1 MSFEFE
7 QALRDKCQQNPDLS
21 VLVSQWDYDKRLV
34 TDALQIVGLTFPHYS
49 RHDASHSNTILIQ
62 LARILGPERIKKL
75 SATDIWLLL
84 EAAYQHDIGMVVT
97 TEQAK
102 KWWDSNEFK
111 GFLAML
117 RMGPDHNLRD
127 AAELLSDSA
136 RVAALGPDWP
146 LQVAQARTLVLADY
160 ARRQHPLNAER
171 IVRDPSQIG
180 LASPRN
186 SLIPRRLFDVLGR
199 ICAHHGRTF
208 DETMKLP
215 ARESGLGT
223 DDAHPLFV
231 ACMLRLGDLLD
242 LDNNRFCPIMVRSFG
257 QLPASSLAHFEKHA
271 AVTRLDVTTTIV
283 EAEAE
288 CPNYESYEVTDQWF
302 SWLREELKDQ
312 MATWSKITPAPDF
325 GALPSVGAI
334 SARITGHI
342 ALEPGRRPRFE
353 VDREAM
359 VSLVK
364 GANIYEDP
372 FSCIR
377 ELLQNAV
384 DATLIRLWR
393 DEWSTKPKEE
403 LDQLE
408 PKDLRK
414 ALEKYPVR
422 IRFDRKSDASSG
434 NDAVPNKI
442 RWRVTIEDA
451 GTGISLDDVRHMQ
464 RIGGSKK
471 NQVRQLIIQEMP
483 EWIRPSGIF
492 GIGLQSV
499 FLFTDTVTLTT
510 RHYETHEALQIEL
523 RNESR
528 KDGAPDGFSIKHLGT
543 NDERELRAGTRVTF
557 NLDVDRIPEWADET
571 IGSESERVVREFD
584 PIAHDE
590 MPYEIARAKDQ
601 ARNFAEACPCPIEM
615 DRVLLLRSDQNLQ
628 GFHFDRQSGL
638 EIFMEA
644 GPKQHVPIVQFY
656 RGAPLSRVN
665 YYHHMSDLLRIRCDV
680 YAGRAD
686 ELLRLDREGFTHE
699 GDIAIRERLRGAI
712 GRQFPTY
719 LQKLRARH
727 SSADADVEIKF
738 ASLYAYLEDLSI
750 NPLLVGKDWGDI
762 SVTPKGLKIDDILKR
777 PLVHLKE
784 VRLNHLLPSTPIATR
799 IIDISDTHVSLEV
812 EVHGPSPSPP
822 WLRLVLQRNFGY
834 PTLVETEKRERQVLV
849 TYAFDRTTP
858 STVLTDA
865 GLSYVLGDLVPDWE
879 GSRGRVTIPCPSD
892 FEALRYDVEKSNLR
906 LIDSL
911 EDWLRPRMVCPFMAD
926 QTNVRLPNLG
936 KYIEWTAKHAQG
948 GPRKPK
954 EVAEA
959 LLAFIQ
965 HADKLMAE
973 RWGDL
978 RKYNLTDVEHELGP
992 WLSS

>member
-7 QALRDKCQQNPDLS
+7 QALREKCQQNPDLS
-21 VLVSQWDYDKRLV
+21 VLVSQWDYDKRLI
-34 TDALQIVGLTFPHYS
+34 TDALQIVGMTFPHYS

-111 GFLAML
+111 TFLSML
-117 RMGPDHNLRD
+117 RMGPDRDLRE
-127 AAELLSDSA
+127 AADLLSDSA
-136 RVAALGPDWP
+136 RAATLGPDWP
-146 LQVAQARTLVLADY
+146 LQVAHARTLALAEY

-180 LASPRN
+180 LASPRTT
-186 SLIPRRLFDVLGR
+186 LIPRRLFDILGR

-208 DETMKLP
+208 AETMRLP
-215 ARESGLGT
+215 FRESGIGT
-223 DDAHPLFV
+223 DDAHPRFV

-271 AVTRLDVTTTIV
+271 AVTRLDVNTALV

-288 CPNYESYEVTDQWF
+288 CPNYESYEVTEQWF

-312 MATWSKITPAPDF
+312 MAKWSTITPAQDF
-325 GALPSVGAI
+325 GALPSVGTI

-353 VDREAM
+353 VDREAI

-384 DATLIRLWR
+384 DATLLRLWR
-393 DEWSTKPKEE
+393 DEWSNKPKQE

-422 IRFDRKSDASSG
+422 ISFTKKNNEHSDPTVAT
-434 NDAVPNKI
+434 DKV
-442 RWRVTIEDA
+442 RWHVTVEDS
-451 GTGISLDDVRHMQ
+451 GTGISLDDIRHMQ
-464 RIGGSKK
+464 RVGSSKK
-471 NQVRQLIIQEMP
+471 NQTRQLTIQEMP
-483 EWIRPSGIF
+483 EWMRPSGIF

-510 RHYETHEALQIEL
+510 RHHETREALQIEL

-528 KDGAPDGFSIKHLGT
+528 KDRTPDGLSIKHLGA
-543 NDERELRAGTRVTF
+543 NEEKQLRAGTRVAF
-557 NLDVDRIPEWADET
+557 NLDIERIPKWTNRFAA
-571 IGSESERVVREFD
+571 GESARVAREFD

-601 ARNFAEACPCPIEM
+601 ARSFAEACPCPIEL
-615 DRVLLLRSDQNLQ
+615 DGSLLGRHKQASRILL
-628 GFHFDRQSGL
+628 FDRQSGL
-638 EIFMEA
+638 EISMQATLQEHVQMEL
-644 GPKQHVPIVQFY
+644 FY
-656 RGAPLSRVN
+656 RGAPLPEARHSSN
-665 YYHHMSDLLRIRCDV
+665 LLDIRCDV
-680 YAGRAD
+680 HAGRAD
-686 ELLRLDREGFTHE
+686 ELLRLDRGMFTKDGWE
-699 GDIAIRERLRGAI
+699 SVRDRLRKAI
-712 GRQFPTY
+712 IRQFPSY
-719 LQKLRARH
+719 LKELRARRP
-727 SSADADVEIKF
+727 SPSTNAELRA
-738 ASLYAYLEDLSI
+738 ASLYAYLKQLRIDPKLSGDDWHELI
-750 NPLLVGKDWGDI
+750 VGTEELKVGEILRRPRVCLRRHDGFTMSPVTITASEEQVSIETHPLDDDDPTHWLMPLLQKALG
-762 SVTPKGLKIDDILKR
+762 
-777 PLVHLKE
+777 
-784 VRLNHLLPSTPIATR
+784 
-799 IIDISDTHVSLEV
+799 
-812 EVHGPSPSPP
+812 SPSLTDAKFSSDNSHG
-822 WLRLVLQRNFGY
+822 WVMLVY
-834 PTLVETEKRERQVLV
+834 ERG
-849 TYAFDRTTP
+849 AP
-858 STVLTDA
+858 GPVLTDA
-865 GLSYVLGDLVPDWE
+865 GLQYVLTRIVRETPF
-879 GSRGRVTIPCPSD
+879 RMRTTIPCPPGFD
-892 FEALRYDVEKSNLR
+892 ALRYDEKASPRHTHEVEDELQ
-906 LIDSL
+906 
-911 EDWLRPRMVCPFMAD
+911 PRMVCPFVASTDND
-926 QTNVRLPNLG
+926 QDAILIPNLG
-936 KYIEWTAKHAQG
+936 KLVEWTAKYAEG
-948 GPRKPK
+948 GPRNPK

-973 RWGDL
+973 EWGDQ
-978 RKYNLTDVEHELGP
+978 RKYKLADVEHELGP
-992 WLSS
+992 WLRT